1 MALSKIDAVNFL
13 TGTIPSGNIATSSLS
28 AAATGKVLQVVST
41 TKTDTFSESISA
53 RGVGGNVT
61 GLAATIT
68 PTSASS
74 KLLVFA
80 SINTARSGDS
90 ASPGFTFYRDG
101 SAILVGD
108 SAGSRLSATVG
119 HFSVSGS
126 TFQANSSMSG
136 QVDASSTSSTTFNI
150 RLNNS
155 GSSLTRT
162 FYINRTEDDT
172 DANDQTRNVSSI
184 TVMEVSA

>member
-1 MALSKIDAVNFL
+1 MAITRIGGANAISGIIPVANGGTGASSFSPAKI
-13 TGTIPSGNIATSSLS
+13 
-28 AAATGKVLQVVST
+28 LQVVST
-41 TKTDTFSESISA
+41 TKTDTFSESISSRA
-53 RGVGGNVT
+53 VGGNVT

-108 SAGSRLSATVG
+108 SASSRLSATVG
-119 HFSVSGS
+119 HFSVAGS

-155 GSSLTRT
+155 GSGITRT
-162 FYINRTEDDT
+162 LYINRTEDDT
-172 DANDQTRNVSSI
+172 DASDQTRNVSSI